1 MRFED
6 KSSSEYHFCHYLIL
20 SRRLGLYSCFPPA
33 GTNTGFKDFLD
44 CNSIFGLS
52 VLANNLISATIGF
65 QDIRYKVYVNDLFQN
80 IFKLAAIVALF
91 VLGFEVIGAARGG
104 VLAIILTP
112 FRAFYFAALPSCD

>member
-6 KSSSEYHFCHYLIL
+6 KSSSEHNFCHYLL

-65 QDIRYKVYVNDLFQN
+65 QDIRYRVYVNDLFQN
-80 IFKLAAIVALF
+80 MFKLGAIVALL
-91 VLGFEVIGAARGG
+91 VLGFGVIGA
-104 VLAIILTP
+104 IILSFLFSGEKIFSY
-112 FRAFYFAALPSCD
+112 FR

>member
-1 MRFED
+1 M
-6 KSSSEYHFCHYLIL
+6 
-20 SRRLGLYSCFPPA
+20 
-33 GTNTGFKDFLD
+33 
-44 CNSIFGLS
+44 
-52 VLANNLISATIGF
+52 
-65 QDIRYKVYVNDLFQN
+65 NDLFQN